1 MFVYGD
7 STHFTP
13 EECQRK
19 KGRAPRNQIAIQPRN
34 MTHHDASVDLGCSTF
49 MTLSIKGPMSVT
61 TEYTTT
67 TIESMNVLLENH
79 VLPVMNEFPGPLS
92 ILVLDNAPIYDK
104 IYIVATF
111 AAKNVKVLFQP
122 HKCPRLN
129 PTEPCHKLAK
139 QYVREK
145 YGTLAKSLGEM
156 LEEGYYNKIT
166 PSIYL
171 MNLYNNR

>member
-1 MFVYGD
+1 MNFLD
-7 STHFTP
+7 L
-13 EECQRK
+13 
-19 KGRAPRNQIAIQPRN
+19 PR
-34 MTHHDASVDLGCSTF
+34 
-49 MTLSIKGPMSVT
+49 
-61 TEYTTT
+61 
-67 TIESMNVLLENH
+67 
-79 VLPVMNEFPGPLS
+79 S

-156 LEEGYYNKIT
+156 LEEGYCNKIT
-166 PSIYL
+166 PNCAINQFL
-171 MNLYNNR
+171 HVGHTVLPWEINWATAP